1 MGYFDSRIFEGD
13 AERLQHRVSEL
24 NAKPHMSA
32 NERDECLSL
41 LGQIHALEGAAGT
54 VRAAELSELK
64 ASIARGTAPIV
75 GGGCGSSDV
84 QAFYDFIRTTNPQA
98 LAVGD
103 TGAYVVPA
111 PILAPIQEAARALSP
126 ITAFAYNLDLSGGA
140 PEAELPLK
148 THGVAAHATEL
159 GTRSEQTAATFASV
173 NVVARDIYSDQR
185 PSSTWLD
192 SVPGAPDM
200 LTRWLV
206 EDLYETLEEDVAVG
220 AGTDRADGLFA
231 ATGVYDVVP
240 SGASDALANTLPMAM
255 ICALA
260 ARWLPGAVFL
270 CNPATLGVLSA
281 FGMPSAADAPL
292 VNWDGGKP
300 SMYGFP
306 VLTQTSA
313 PAIGNGAHPLALA
326 NLASAY
332 LLATHR
338 PPGILIDPY
347 TASASGK
354 IRYLASMRVG
364 GTPWNSGAAV
374 LGKSDTA

>member
-1 MGYFDSRIFEGD
+1 MTYFDYRQFEAD
-13 AERLQHRVSEL
+13 ADQLQKVADPL
-24 NAKPHMSA
+24 IAKRDRSPE
-32 NERDECLSL
+32 ERDTLMSL
-41 LGQIHALEGAAGT
+41 QGQIQALDAAASRVKT
-54 VRAAELSELK
+54 AELAEMR
-64 ASIARGTAPIV
+64 ASIARGDARIV
-75 GGGCGSSDV
+75 GEGYGSGDV
-84 QAFYDFIRTTNPQA
+84 TAFYDFIRTTNPQN
-98 LAVGD
+98 LSTGD

-126 ITAFAYNLDLSGGA
+126 ITAFAYHLDLSGGA

-220 AGTDRADGLFA
+220 AGTDRANGLFA

-255 ICALA
+255 ITALQS
-260 ARWLPGAVFL
+260 RYLPGAVFL

-281 FGMPSAADAPL
+281 FTMPSAADAPL
-292 VNWDGGKP
+292 ISWDGGKP
-300 SMYGFP
+300 TMYGFP

-326 NLASAY
+326 NLPNAY
-332 LLATHR
+332 LLASHR

-347 TASASGK
+347 TVSSSGK

-364 GTPWNSGAAV
+364 GTPWNPGACV